1 MDFVRPLLLMGILVT
16 ATSCVKDIGEAA
28 GPPPSTRADPAS
40 TPMANRLPDNDIPLA
55 KRLIAEERA
64 VVLDVRSLEEWNTG
78 HVEGALLIPHTELAS
93 RMDEVV
99 DAAGG
104 ELGRPVVI
112 YCRSGR
118 RADLARTALEVE
130 GFTQVTNAGGL
141 VDLCP
146 ECVQTAP

>member
-1 MDFVRPLLLMGILVT
+1 MKSVCPLVLTGVLM
-16 ATSCVKDIGEAA
+16 AAPSCAKDVGEAA
-28 GPPPSTRADPAS
+28 GPPPSTRVDPAS
-40 TPMANRLPDNDIPLA
+40 VPMTKRLPDKDIPLA

-64 VVLDVRSLEEWNTG
+64 IVLDVRSLEEWDTG
-78 HVEGALLIPHTELAS
+78 HLEGAILVPHTELAS

-104 ELGRPVVI
+104 EFGRPVVI

-118 RADLARTALEVE
+118 RADLARTALEAQ
-130 GFTQVTNAGGL
+130 GFTKVTNAGGL